1 MARDRPLGQ
10 SHTGWP
16 RFLHVLLKLRVT
28 SAEGPTAF
36 LLSLVAG
43 AHMYKHPSQLAQASI
58 KELLMPLE
66 VRV

>member
-1 MARDRPLGQ
+1 MALDRPLGQ

-43 AHMYKHPSQLAQASI
+43 AHMYKHPSQLARAPI

>member
-1 MARDRPLGQ
+1 MALDRPLRQ
-10 SHTGWP
+10 SRTGWP
-16 RFLHVLLKLRVT
+16 GFLHALLKLRVT

-43 AHMYKHPSQLAQASI
+43 AHMDKHPSQLAQASI

>member
-1 MARDRPLGQ
+1 MALARPLGQ
-10 SHTGWP
+10 SHTGWAG
-16 RFLHVLLKLRVT
+16 FLHALLKLRMT

-43 AHMYKHPSQLAQASI
+43 AHMDKHPSRLAQASI
-58 KELLMPLE
+58 KELLMSLE

>member
-1 MARDRPLGQ
+1 MALDRPLGQ

-16 RFLHVLLKLRVT
+16 GFPRALLKLRMT

-43 AHMYKHPSQLAQASI
+43 AHMDKHPSQLAQASI
-58 KELLMPLE
+58 KELLIPLE

>member
-1 MARDRPLGQ
+1 MALDRPLGQ
-10 SHTGWP
+10 SQAGWP
-16 RFLHVLLKLRVT
+16 GFLCALLKLRMT

-43 AHMYKHPSQLAQASI
+43 AHMDKHPSQLAQTSI
-58 KELLMPLE
+58 KELLIPRE

>member
-1 MARDRPLGQ
+1 MALDRPLGQ
-10 SHTGWP
+10 SHTGW
-16 RFLHVLLKLRVT
+16 LVLPCAPLKLRMT
-28 SAEGPTAF
+28 SAEEPTAS

-43 AHMYKHPSQLAQASI
+43 AHMDKHPSQLAQASI

>member
-1 MARDRPLGQ
+1 MALDRPLGQ
-10 SHTGWP
+10 SHTDWP
-16 RFLHVLLKLRVT
+16 EFLRALPKLRMT
-28 SAEGPTAF
+28 SAEGPTAS

-43 AHMYKHPSQLAQASI
+43 AHMDKHPSRLARASI

>member
-1 MARDRPLGQ
+1 MALDRPLGK
-10 SHTGWP
+10 SHTGWLVLP
-16 RFLHVLLKLRVT
+16 RVLLKLRMT
-28 SAEGPTAF
+28 SAEEPTAF

-43 AHMYKHPSQLAQASI
+43 AHMDKHPSQLAQASI